1 MTLIKSNQGIPSL
14 LNDFFGMDRYF
25 EKEFPAGKLFKT
37 VPPVNIVEDE
47 SQFRVELAVPGMK
60 KEDFKVNVENDLMT
74 ISAEKKEEKKEEKE
88 NFTRREY
95 YYGSFERSFTLPSN
109 SNPSKIEAR
118 YEDGVLKFFIPKVD
132 IHKKNTM
139 KEIMVH

>member
-1 MTLIKSNQGIPSL
+1 M
-14 LNDFFGMDRYF
+14 
-25 EKEFPAGKLFKT
+25 
-37 VPPVNIVEDE
+37 
-47 SQFRVELAVPGMK
+47 ELAVPGMK
-60 KEDFKVNVENDLMT
+60 KEDFKVNVENDVMT

-88 NFTRREY
+88 HFTRREY

-132 IHKKNTM
+132 IQKKNTM
-139 KEIMVH
+139 KEIKVL